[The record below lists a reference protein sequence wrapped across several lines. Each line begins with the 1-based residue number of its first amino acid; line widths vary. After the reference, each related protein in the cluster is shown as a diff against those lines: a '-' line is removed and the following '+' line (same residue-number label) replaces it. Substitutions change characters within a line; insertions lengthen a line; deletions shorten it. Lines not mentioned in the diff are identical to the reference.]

1 MSDETETVDEQ
12 GGALDVP
19 ASGEPAPAVPAPPAP
34 PAKTEVLLEEIRD
47 LLARRA

>member
-1 MSDETETVDEQ
+1 VLFIAIK
-12 GGALDVP
+12 GINRLKK
-19 ASGEPAPAVPAPPAP
+19 PAPAAPAVPAP